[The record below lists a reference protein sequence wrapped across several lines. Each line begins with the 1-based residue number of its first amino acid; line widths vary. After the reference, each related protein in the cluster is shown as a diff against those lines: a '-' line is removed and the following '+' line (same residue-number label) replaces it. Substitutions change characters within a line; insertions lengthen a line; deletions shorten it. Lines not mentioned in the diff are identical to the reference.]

1 MVLSPKGVSF
11 CQDKQRLRVLAKNVT
26 EDTNQAF
33 SEVRTESVVKI
44 QFVDCFIFSKNID
57 SSIHMEHSVW

>member
-11 CQDKQRLRVLAKNVT
+11 CRDKQRLRVLATNVT
-26 EDTNQAF
+26 GDTNQAF

-44 QFVDCFIFSKNID
+44 QFVVKIVLFFQKILIIVYIWNT
-57 SSIHMEHSVW
+57 